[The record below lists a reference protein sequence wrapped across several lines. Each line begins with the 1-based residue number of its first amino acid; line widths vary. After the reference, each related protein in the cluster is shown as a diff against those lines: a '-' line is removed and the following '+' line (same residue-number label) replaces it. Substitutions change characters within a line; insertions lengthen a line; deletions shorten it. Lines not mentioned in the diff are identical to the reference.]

1 MTTPIG
7 GLHEQEIFGMDNS
20 GEKHGYDPSGKED
33 VAARSQT
40 AAPKQPQTQEVIYL
54 PDLSGG

>member
-1 MTTPIG
+1 MTTPTG

-20 GEKHGYDPSGKED
+20 GEKHGYNPAGTED
-33 VAARSQT
+33 VAARSEA
-40 AAPKQPQTQEVIYL
+40 AAPKRPQPQEVIYL